1 MKGEQDVGGIS
12 VLLTTAFWCFQ
23 PVSVLFA
30 QYSLLESLCIK
41 RKIITLLREYTAVS
55 VLFSQKIN
63 CILFFF
69 FWLVTSAILFMLPG
83 LISWIKASIMR
94 LIFASFLLP
103 SARSFSLVQ
112 RTFFVCL
119 FVFHND
125 EGSKCYGHK
134 KSGSRDAKHL
144 AICRAVPTYTKRIAL
159 PQMIVA
165 DLLKTTH
172 R

>member
-119 FVFHND
+119 FFTMT
-125 EGSKCYGHK
+125 
-134 KSGSRDAKHL
+134 
-144 AICRAVPTYTKRIAL
+144 RAASAMGIRSQAQGMLNIWQSVEQFPHTQKEL
-159 PQMIVA
+159 PCP
-165 DLLKTTH
+165 KW
-172 R
+172 